1 MLHLAQIGVCE
12 VMKDYFQRMGRSL
25 MLPVAVLPAAAILT
39 GIGNWLPATWF
50 ISGVLKLA
58 GGSILDILALLFAV
72 GLALGMSNKK
82 DGAVALAAVVG
93 YALTD
98 YVLRPENIAT
108 LFGQK
113 ITAVNAAFGT
123 PTHNNVL
130 FGIVS
135 GLVAA
140 ALFDKFGQTK
150 LPQALS
156 FFSGKRL
163 VPILT
168 ALAMLIF
175 SIVMIVIWPFVYAA
189 LVAFATTI
197 ANLGWIGAG
206 LYGFFNRLLIPTG
219 LHHALNSVFWF
230 KVAGIND
237 IGNFWDSH
245 GVLGI
250 TGRYQ
255 AGFFPIMMFGLPA
268 GAYAIYRNALP
279 EQKKRIGSLMLAA
292 GVASFFTGVTEP
304 LEFSFMFVAW
314 PLYLIHAALTGL
326 SLAVAAFFHWT
337 SGFGFSA
344 GLVDYVLAF
353 KMPLANK
360 PYMLLL
366 QGVVFAILYYVIFN
380 FAIQKFNLMTPGRDP
395 KENDVPESTVP
406 SRPSTEDKY
415 LRSARVIW
423 QALGGDNAKDNLT
436 YLYNCTTRLRY
447 KMTDTALA
455 DVNALKH
462 APGVMGVNV
471 LDQHQIHI
479 VIGPDVQFVADNIQN
494 IYDGNLSPMLATPLK
509 SSEMTTARTTTP
521 VNHTTVESLF
531 AVADGQLLHLEHVKD
546 DTFAS
551 KVMGDGFAIEPINGN
566 VLSPIDGE
574 ITMIAPTQHAIGI
587 KTERGTDVLVH
598 MGIDTVAMNGAP
610 FDLKIAVGDHVKHGD
625 LMADMNIEAIH
636 QADKMATIMVI
647 CLELPETATV
657 KIDDELDFD
666 GHGGNYVGQIM
677 Y

>member
-1 MLHLAQIGVCE
+1 M
-12 VMKDYFQRMGRSL
+12 
-25 MLPVAVLPAAAILT
+25 
-39 GIGNWLPATWF
+39 
-50 ISGVLKLA
+50 
-58 GGSILDILALLFAV
+58 
-72 GLALGMSNKK
+72 
-82 DGAVALAAVVG
+82 
-93 YALTD
+93 
-98 YVLRPENIAT
+98 
-108 LFGQK
+108 
-113 ITAVNAAFGT
+113 
-123 PTHNNVL
+123 
-130 FGIVS
+130 
-135 GLVAA
+135 
-140 ALFDKFGQTK
+140 
-150 LPQALS
+150 
-156 FFSGKRL
+156 
-163 VPILT
+163 
-168 ALAMLIF
+168 
-175 SIVMIVIWPFVYAA
+175 
-189 LVAFATTI
+189 
-197 ANLGWIGAG
+197 
-206 LYGFFNRLLIPTG
+206 YGFFNRLLIPTG

-366 QGVVFAILYYVIFN
+366 QGGVFAILYYVIFN

-521 VNHTTVESLF
+521 ANHTTVESLF

>member
-1 MLHLAQIGVCE
+1 
-12 VMKDYFQRMGRSL
+12 
-25 MLPVAVLPAAAILT
+25 
-39 GIGNWLPATWF
+39 
-50 ISGVLKLA
+50 
-58 GGSILDILALLFAV
+58 
-72 GLALGMSNKK
+72 
-82 DGAVALAAVVG
+82 
-93 YALTD
+93 
-98 YVLRPENIAT
+98 
-108 LFGQK
+108 
-113 ITAVNAAFGT
+113 
-123 PTHNNVL
+123 
-130 FGIVS
+130 
-135 GLVAA
+135 
-140 ALFDKFGQTK
+140 
-150 LPQALS
+150 
-156 FFSGKRL
+156 
-163 VPILT
+163 
-168 ALAMLIF
+168 
-175 SIVMIVIWPFVYAA
+175 
-189 LVAFATTI
+189 
-197 ANLGWIGAG
+197 
-206 LYGFFNRLLIPTG
+206 
-219 LHHALNSVFWF
+219 
-230 KVAGIND
+230 
-237 IGNFWDSH
+237 
-245 GVLGI
+245 
-250 TGRYQ
+250 
-255 AGFFPIMMFGLPA
+255 
-268 GAYAIYRNALP
+268 
-279 EQKKRIGSLMLAA
+279 
-292 GVASFFTGVTEP
+292 
-304 LEFSFMFVAW
+304 
-314 PLYLIHAALTGL
+314 
-326 SLAVAAFFHWT
+326 
-337 SGFGFSA
+337 
-344 GLVDYVLAF
+344 
-353 KMPLANK
+353 
-360 PYMLLL
+360 
-366 QGVVFAILYYVIFN
+366 
-380 FAIQKFNLMTPGRDP
+380 
-395 KENDVPESTVP
+395 
-406 SRPSTEDKY
+406 
-415 LRSARVIW
+415 
-423 QALGGDNAKDNLT
+423 

-521 VNHTTVESLF
+521 ANHTTVESLF

-625 LMADMNIEAIH
+625 LLADMNIEAIH

>member
-12 VMKDYFQRMGRSL
+12 VMKDYFQRMGHSL

-206 LYGFFNRLLIPTG
+206 LYGFFNR
-219 LHHALNSVFWF
+219 
-230 KVAGIND
+230 
-237 IGNFWDSH
+237 
-245 GVLGI
+245 
-250 TGRYQ
+250 
-255 AGFFPIMMFGLPA
+255 
-268 GAYAIYRNALP
+268 
-279 EQKKRIGSLMLAA
+279 
-292 GVASFFTGVTEP
+292 
-304 LEFSFMFVAW
+304 
-314 PLYLIHAALTGL
+314 
-326 SLAVAAFFHWT
+326 
-337 SGFGFSA
+337 
-344 GLVDYVLAF
+344 
-353 KMPLANK
+353 
-360 PYMLLL
+360 
-366 QGVVFAILYYVIFN
+366 
-380 FAIQKFNLMTPGRDP
+380 
-395 KENDVPESTVP
+395 
-406 SRPSTEDKY
+406 
-415 LRSARVIW
+415 
-423 QALGGDNAKDNLT
+423 
-436 YLYNCTTRLRY
+436 
-447 KMTDTALA
+447 
-455 DVNALKH
+455 
-462 APGVMGVNV
+462 
-471 LDQHQIHI
+471 
-479 VIGPDVQFVADNIQN
+479 
-494 IYDGNLSPMLATPLK
+494 
-509 SSEMTTARTTTP
+509 
-521 VNHTTVESLF
+521 
-531 AVADGQLLHLEHVKD
+531 
-546 DTFAS
+546 
-551 KVMGDGFAIEPINGN
+551 
-566 VLSPIDGE
+566 
-574 ITMIAPTQHAIGI
+574 
-587 KTERGTDVLVH
+587 
-598 MGIDTVAMNGAP
+598 
-610 FDLKIAVGDHVKHGD
+610 
-625 LMADMNIEAIH
+625 
-636 QADKMATIMVI
+636 
-647 CLELPETATV
+647 
-657 KIDDELDFD
+657 
-666 GHGGNYVGQIM
+666 
-677 Y
+677 